1 MKESILKH
9 YNALLEDVLTGEVC
23 PFSALNEV
31 SRLVLPLQTLRDRL
45 KDFAVQDSEFDTKKH
60 LITAQVWKNDK
71 RGFMTRNKFVQIL
84 EDADLYNW
92 FRFEFGD
99 ELGENWESDAFYK
112 RGWHFDGF
120 CISFREKPA
129 ECEMNNYQFA
139 GGDFN
144 RNALL
149 KVLLSHGYQIE
160 RNEPDEDDGWLLLI
174 LKDKYQ

>member
-1 MKESILKH
+1 MKEKILKH

-31 SRLVLPLQTLRDRL
+31 SKLTFALQTIKGKI
-45 KDFAVQDSEFDTKKH
+45 KDFAVQDHEFETKKH
-60 LITAQVWKNDK
+60 LVPVKVWSNQKTNL
-71 RGFMTRNKFVQIL
+71 MTRDKFIQIL

-129 ECEMNNYQFA
+129 EYEVDNYQFA
-139 GGDFN
+139 GSDFN
-144 RNALL
+144 RNVLL

-160 RNEPDEDDGWLLLI
+160 RNEPDEEDGWLLLT